1 MTLEERKDLKRLQ
14 KKYASCL
21 GNKSL
26 MRIAN
31 NRNANGDT
39 PFVEADFKAR
49 ALELIDPMYKLI
61 KRTYERK
68 SKLTHKPQN
77 V

>member
-39 PFVEADFKAR
+39 PFVESDFKTR

-61 KRTYERK
+61 KRTYEQKNK
-68 SKLTHKPQN
+68 STHKPQN